1 VTAYRYPSGPLLGD
15 YARAAAGLVLTAIP
29 PLLLPLSPW
38 VSLPLAVAAGLFVL
52 FAARTAQRHG
62 TVIEMDDN
70 GIHAR
75 GPLGGSIPWEHLAK
89 VRLNYYS
96 TRRDRGLGWMQLRLK
111 GTGAGES
118 VRIESTLEGFDEIA
132 ERVAEVARRRGIGMT
147 DTTVS
152 NFAALGIDAESEPQG
167 FMTEAYPT
175 SQLSSREALSR
186 DIPGREAPTREAQ

>member
-1 VTAYRYPSGPLLGD
+1 MTRYRYPPGPLLGD
-15 YARAAAGLVLTAIP
+15 YARATAGLVLTGLP

-38 VSLPLAVAAGLFVL
+38 VALPLVVAAGLFVL
-52 FAARTAQRHG
+52 FAARTAQRHV

-75 GPLGGSIPWEHLAK
+75 GPLGGSIPWEHLAQ

-111 GTGAGES
+111 GTGAGET
-118 VRIESTLEGFDEIA
+118 VRLESTLDGFDEIA
-132 ERVAEVARRRGIGMT
+132 ERVAGVARKRGIGMT

-152 NFAALGIDAESEPQG
+152 NFLALGIDAESEPHS
-167 FMTEAYPT
+167 FT
-175 SQLSSREALSR
+175 
-186 DIPGREAPTREAQ
+186 GRERSRHASPPPERPND

>member
-1 VTAYRYPSGPLLGD
+1 VTAYRYPPGPLVGD
-15 YARAAAGLVLTAIP
+15 YARAAAGLVLTGLP
-29 PLLLPLSPW
+29 PLLLPLSLW
-38 VSLPLAVAAGLFVL
+38 VALPLAVAAGLFVL
-52 FAARTAQRHG
+52 FAARTAQRHV

-70 GIHAR
+70 GIHAH
-75 GPLGGSIPWEHLAK
+75 GPLGGSISWEHLAQ

-96 TRRDRGLGWMQLRLK
+96 TRRDRGLGWMQLGLK

-118 VRIESTLEGFDEIA
+118 VRLESTLDGFDEIA

-167 FMTEAYPT
+167 FMTGSSQPT
-175 SQLSSREALSR
+175 HQISTREV
-186 DIPGREAPTREAQ
+186 PTREAQ